1 MRRVPAVVVEELL
14 AVVAEELLAVVA
26 EELLAAVVGV
36 LRQVVRADSIVV
48 ILMVWEEE
56 VLISPTCIS

>member
-14 AVVAEELLAVVA
+14 AV
-26 EELLAAVVGV
+26 VVGV